1 MFSLAWLGLLCHKIL
16 PEGRTARQDLIFPI
30 HHYSVLTGQWIPH
43 TPPSRQFKA
52 LHLPLERRGRRVE
65 LGAHWQ
71 NLPSRCFQLNVLW
84 SGRTFSCFC
93 FKLPWDQCGHFI
105 WGDHIGDFS
114 HFHGRSNGCTNPAKR
129 STSCSLHENFL
140 ATSLASPVPVLL
152 YHCMWLFLIIG
163 KYH

>member
-71 NLPSRCFQLNVLW
+71 NLPSRCFRLNVLW
-84 SGRTFSCFC
+84 SGRTFSASV
-93 FKLPWDQCGHFI
+93 L
-105 WGDHIGDFS
+105 
-114 HFHGRSNGCTNPAKR
+114 
-129 STSCSLHENFL
+129 NFL
-140 ATSLASPVPVLL
+140 GISVDISFGEITLVIFHTFTPKATGAQILQNAALLAA
-152 YHCMWLFLIIG
+152 CMKISWPQASHLQCLCSCILAHDCF
-163 KYH
+163 